1 MDQNDDRIAELGRL
15 LARAVAA
22 DDFEEAARLGREI
35 DRLAG
40 LDGGAGGGSS
50 LTRGSPG
57 RMGLGTDQPVV
68 KRPAGWKPP
77 PRPDLM
83 TKTAPKRERPQGG
96 SR

>member
-1 MDQNDDRIAELGRL
+1 MNQDDRIAELGRFL
-15 LARAVAA
+15 SRAVAA

-40 LDGGAGGGSS
+40 LGGGGST
-50 LTRGSPG
+50 LTRGVPG

-68 KRPAGWKPP
+68 KRPANWKPP

-83 TKTAPKRERPQGG
+83 TRTAPRRERPPGR